1 MADSQAIDLEER
13 FPSRTPDGRD
23 ARLAMLMTAKWRDEI
38 ERAIDRIKKPV
49 KRSEFDRWFR
59 KQWYRC
65 QAIRLK
71 RERQLA
77 WEKANRQQTGE
88 HGGDERRCV
97 SRLASLC
104 AGRAK
109 WPPSFRRQWIRKSF
123 AA

>member
-1 MADSQAIDLEER
+1 MADSQMSRLEER
-13 FPSRTPDGRD
+13 FPSGTPHGRD
-23 ARLAMLMTAKWRDEI
+23 GQLALLATQKWRDEI

-49 KRSEFDRWFR
+49 TRSELDRWFR

-88 HGGDERRCV
+88 HGGDENGGGCRRIWGAARHPNWAEAV
-97 SRLASLC
+97 
-104 AGRAK
+104 
-109 WPPSFRRQWIRKSF
+109 RR
-123 AA
+123 